1 MLRAVGEVK
10 APAAGAGGT
19 TALAALGVAFL
30 LGVALVLLFLV
41 LLAPAAAL
49 VAERFLVAE
58 EAVPPLLGVLVAL
71 ACFFSFRFSA
81 HSLALRSA
89 SALFS
94 ALSARLCWAG
104 VNFSFFLEAGVAF
117 FLEAGVAF
125 LAGVAFFL
133 AGVTFLAGVAFL
145 EAGVL
150 RVTFLA
156 AGVLRVALGGGV
168 AAALALAA
176 GDGEALGLRAG
187 VLAAVGFF
195 PDAAFLVAEA
205 EIRTFLAVLLLR
217 LAGAGVLLRLRP
229 RLLVLGV
236 LALAG
241 VLLRLRP
248 ALAGVLLRLR
258 PRGLLSIRLS
268 DSPSP
273 PDLPSRERVRPA
285 TVARRVPTILRLPF
299 VCCVISR

>member
-1 MLRAVGEVK
+1 MLRAVGEMK
-10 APAAGAGGT
+10 APAAGAGGMA
-19 TALAALGVAFL
+19 ALAGLGVAFL

-58 EAVPPLLGVLVAL
+58 EAVPLLGVLAL

-89 SALFS
+89 SALLS
-94 ALSARLCWAG
+94 ALSARLCAAWAWAG
-104 VNFSFFLEAGVAF
+104 VNFFLEDGVAF
-117 FLEAGVAF
+117 FLEAGVF
-125 LAGVAFFL
+125 LAGD
-133 AGVTFLAGVAFL
+133 GVA
-145 EAGVL
+145 
-150 RVTFLA
+150 
-156 AGVLRVALGGGV
+156 VALV
-168 AAALALAA
+168 AA
-176 GDGEALGLRAG
+176 GEALGLRAG

-205 EIRTFLAVLLLR
+205 EIRTFLLPLR

-229 RLLVLGV
+229 RLVVLGV

-248 ALAGVLLRLR
+248 RLPPGVALAGVLLRLR
-258 PRGLLSIRLS
+258 PRGVLLRLS
-268 DSPSP
+268 DSPP
-273 PDLPSRERVRPA
+273 PSDLLSRERVRPA
-285 TVARRVPTILRLPF
+285 TVALRVPTICLPLF
-299 VCCVISR
+299 VL

>member
-1 MLRAVGEVK
+1 M
-10 APAAGAGGT
+10 AG
-19 TALAALGVAFL
+19 LGVAFL

-58 EAVPPLLGVLVAL
+58 EAVPLLGVLAL

-89 SALFS
+89 SALLS
-94 ALSARLCWAG
+94 ALSARLCAAWAWAG
-104 VNFSFFLEAGVAF
+104 VNFFLEDGVAFFLEDGVAF
-117 FLEAGVAF
+117 FLEAGVF
-125 LAGVAFFL
+125 LAGD
-133 AGVTFLAGVAFL
+133 GVA
-145 EAGVL
+145 
-150 RVTFLA
+150 
-156 AGVLRVALGGGV
+156 VALV
-168 AAALALAA
+168 AA
-176 GDGEALGLRAG
+176 GEALGLRAG

-205 EIRTFLAVLLLR
+205 EIRTFLLPLR

-229 RLLVLGV
+229 RLVVLGV

-248 ALAGVLLRLR
+248 RLPPGVALAGVLLRLR
-258 PRGLLSIRLS
+258 PRGVLLRLS
-268 DSPSP
+268 DSPP
-273 PDLPSRERVRPA
+273 PSDLLSRERVRPA
-285 TVARRVPTILRLPF
+285 TVALRVPTICLPLF
-299 VCCVISR
+299 VL

>member
-1 MLRAVGEVK
+1 M
-10 APAAGAGGT
+10 AG
-19 TALAALGVAFL
+19 LGVAFL

-58 EAVPPLLGVLVAL
+58 EAVPLLGVLAL

-89 SALFS
+89 SALLS
-94 ALSARLCWAG
+94 ALSARLCAAWAWAG
-104 VNFSFFLEAGVAF
+104 VNFFLEDGVAF

-125 LAGVAFFL
+125 FL
-133 AGVTFLAGVAFL
+133 AGDGVA
-145 EAGVL
+145 
-150 RVTFLA
+150 
-156 AGVLRVALGGGV
+156 VALV
-168 AAALALAA
+168 AA
-176 GDGEALGLRAG
+176 GEALGLRAG

-205 EIRTFLAVLLLR
+205 EIRTFLLPLR
-217 LAGAGVLLRLRP
+217 LAGAGVLLRP

-248 ALAGVLLRLR
+248 RLPPGVALAGVLLRLR
-258 PRGLLSIRLS
+258 PRGVLLRLS
-268 DSPSP
+268 DSPP
-273 PDLPSRERVRPA
+273 PSDLLSRERVRPA
-285 TVARRVPTILRLPF
+285 TVALRVPTICLPLL
-299 VCCVISR
+299 CCDVI

>member
-58 EAVPPLLGVLVAL
+58 EAVPLLGVLAL